1 MSSWT
6 TARNRERRR
15 RTRTLSCETLE
26 GRVLLSNVPTVM
38 VGTPRPI
45 DTAVASRHE
54 RRIEIASSQ
63 GAPSYPMPVPS
74 QTIDAQGK
82 FAYDTF
88 NRGVTMAKASPVRK
102 VGLSYAKLTV
112 AHDTT
117 KVGAAYLH
125 AVVRGD
131 GKEINQLSRTRLVHK
146 VAKDFTS
153 LSHSSAVRHVGHAF
167 AKFGNIVSDQWSQY
181 FGPKHS
187 KPATHKS

>member
-1 MSSWT
+1 MI
-6 TARNRERRR
+6 
-15 RTRTLSCETLE
+15 CEALE
-26 GRVLLSNVPTVM
+26 GRALLSNVPAVM
-38 VGTPRPI
+38 AGSARPI
-45 DTAVASRHE
+45 DVALAARQVSKAR
-54 RRIEIASSQ
+54 IASAQ

-102 VGLSYAKLTV
+102 VGLSYAKLSV

-153 LSHSSAVRHVGHAF
+153 LSHSKSVRHVGLAF
-167 AKFGNIVSDQWSQY
+167 TKFGKIVSDQWNQY